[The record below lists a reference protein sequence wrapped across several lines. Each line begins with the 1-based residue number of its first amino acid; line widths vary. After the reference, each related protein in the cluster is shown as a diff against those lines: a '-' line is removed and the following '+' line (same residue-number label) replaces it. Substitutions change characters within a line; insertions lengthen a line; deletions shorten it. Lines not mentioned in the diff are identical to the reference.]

1 MPGPVLALDRAVK
14 RYGPGA
20 QVGPLTIAARPGET
34 LALIGPSGAGKS
46 TVLRLLLGL
55 VSPDEGAVRLDGAPL
70 RAGDPSVR
78 RRFGYVIQG
87 GGLFP
92 HLTAEAN
99 VALVPRWLRWSPA
112 RLAERVRALAAL
124 TRFPVEALARFPSEL
139 SGGQAQRVGLMRAL
153 ALDPDLLLLD
163 EPLGAL
169 DPITRAELQDDLRR
183 VFAELGKTVVLVTHD
198 LAEAAFFSRRLVL
211 LRDGRV
217 AQEGTLE
224 ELARAPADA
233 FVSSFVH
240 AHRAV
245 ALPERA

>member
-1 MPGPVLALDRAVK
+1 
-14 RYGPGA
+14 
-20 QVGPLTIAARPGET
+20 
-34 LALIGPSGAGKS
+34 
-46 TVLRLLLGL
+46 
-55 VSPDEGAVRLDGAPL
+55 
-70 RAGDPSVR
+70 
-78 RRFGYVIQG
+78 
-87 GGLFP
+87 
-92 HLTAEAN
+92 
-99 VALVPRWLRWSPA
+99 
-112 RLAERVRALAAL
+112 
-124 TRFPVEALARFPSEL
+124 
-139 SGGQAQRVGLMRAL
+139 MRAL

-233 FVSSFVH
+233 FVSAFVH